1 MHMRGDAQPRPRWLS
16 LLAFVVTAS
25 CVLPVT
31 PAAPAETTGAAAGQG
46 DTRSGTSLPWY
57 QEGPTHAPFMAPA
70 GQTRPAAGPH
80 GAASHPMV
88 DLDAFYSADVEKM
101 AAFLGPELHFHHGL
115 ESSEVDV
122 LLGRSTD
129 SPVALDEP
137 AAPRSLADAVRVLY
151 PHIPLGASV
160 LDVGCGWCGPAKLLA
175 EERAA
180 SVRGVTIARAQA
192 EFCRTRRDVKTLHAD
207 VEEAD
212 VNQMLR
218 MEEEGGEAQKGAHRP
233 MHGPTLSPQSHDHL

>member
-1 MHMRGDAQPRPRWLS
+1 MLS
-16 LLAFVVTAS
+16 RTAIDPGTDERVS
-25 CVLPVT
+25 
-31 PAAPAETTGAAAGQG
+31 AEMIHKPCRAAAAMGLDG
-46 DTRSGTSLPWY
+46 WEMPLAGVSKTGRSSSTP
-57 QEGPTHAPFMAPA
+57 
-70 GQTRPAAGPH
+70 
-80 GAASHPMV
+80 V
-88 DLDAFYSADVEKM
+88 DLDAFYSADVGP
-101 AAFLGPELHFHHGL
+101 AFQGPAMHFRHQPA
-115 ESSEVDV
+115 SSEGNE
-122 LLGRSTD
+122 LLGRSTG
-129 SPVALDEP
+129 SPIAPDEP

-218 MEEEGGEAQKGAHRP
+218 MEEEGGEAQKGEHRP